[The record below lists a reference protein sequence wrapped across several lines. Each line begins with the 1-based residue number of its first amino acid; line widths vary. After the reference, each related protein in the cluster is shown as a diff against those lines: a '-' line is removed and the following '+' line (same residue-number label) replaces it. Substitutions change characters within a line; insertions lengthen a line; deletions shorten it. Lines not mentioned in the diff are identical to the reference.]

1 MRLTSLSAGALL
13 LAGVQ
18 ARFVMYSDEWH
29 PTRPTTAAARGAI
42 DHVVLAFAMANNT
55 AAFQPKVPIS
65 TWRSEYPN
73 AKIMIAVGGWGD
85 TIGFSQAAK
94 DDATIQKFGTDIKSL
109 LAATGADGVDIDWEY
124 PGGNGA
130 DYKEVPNSA
139 KTYEIAAFPKVLAA
153 IRTAIGKD
161 KLLSIAVPGKKI
173 DMIAYTAEIGPLIW
187 PSVDY
192 INLMAY
198 DLMNRRD
205 TKTAHHTS
213 VEGATE
219 VVENYIAIGAPP
231 SKMNLGFAFY
241 AKFFQTASSGSGSA
255 LGIPIVP
262 AEDAAGKDTLT
273 SGAWTFEPAHM
284 NPVNTSSLV
293 VSQDGTCGPEK
304 GTKCATGCCSQYGN
318 CGVSK
323 EHCNGACQH
332 AFGVGCTDPDIAGS
346 WQSAAAGG
354 LADAGAGGQ
363 YFLDTANNLF
373 WTWDTPEFISQ
384 KFSKIVRK
392 YKLGGAM
399 AWSLGEDSAD
409 WSHIKVISDE
419 LAKSGPSSGDG
430 EDAGTVVAAEE
441 LVGGAEEPVVAA
453 EEPVAA
459 PAPTTLVKAAQ
470 PTKEAPAIV
479 NVDGGEDVEDEEDAE
494 VEDAEE
500 GDDDDEWEYFYTDED
515 GNEIL
520 DSSEGSEE

>member
-1 MRLTSLSAGALL
+1 MRITSGSIGALL
-13 LAGVQ
+13 LAAVQ

-29 PTRPTTAAARGAI
+29 PTRPTKAADRGAI
-42 DHVVLAFAMANNT
+42 DHVVVAFAMANNT
-55 AAFQPKVPIS
+55 AAFQSKTPLS
-65 TWRSEYPN
+65 TWRSEFPN
-73 AKIMIAVGGWGD
+73 SKIMIAVGGWGD

-94 DDATIQKFGTDIKSL
+94 DDASIQKFGTDIASL
-109 LAATGADGVDIDWEY
+109 LETTGADGVETDIDWEY

-130 DYKEVPNSA
+130 DYKETPNSA

-153 IRTAIGKD
+153 IRKAIGKN

-173 DMIAYTAEIGPLIW
+173 DMIAYTEETGPLIW

-205 TKTAHHTS
+205 NVTAHHTS

-219 VVENYIAIGAPP
+219 VVKNYLAIGAPP

-241 AKFFQTASSGSGSA
+241 AKYFQTASSGSSNA

-262 AEDAAGKDTLT
+262 AEDPITGKDTLT

-284 NPVNTSSLV
+284 NPVDNASLTI
-293 VSQDGTCGPEK
+293 SQDGTCGPDK
-304 GTKCATGCCSQYGN
+304 GTKCASACCSQYGN
-318 CGVSK
+318 CGMTK

-346 WQSAAAGG
+346 WQLAAAGG
-354 LADAGAGGQ
+354 IPDEEAGGQ
-363 YFLDTANNLF
+363 YFLDNANGLF

-392 YKLGGAM
+392 YKIGGAM

-409 WSHIKVISDE
+409 WSHIKTISDE
-419 LAKSGPSSGDG
+419 LAKSGPYSGDG
-430 EDAGTVVAAEE
+430 DDAVESA
-441 LVGGAEEPVVAA
+441 
-453 EEPVAA
+453 AA
-459 PAPTTLVKAAQ
+459 PVEAEVTPLPTTLEVQVAK
-470 PTKEAPAIV
+470 PTKSAPAIV
-479 NVDGGEDVEDEEDAE
+479 NVDGGDDAEDA
-494 VEDAEE
+494 
-500 GDDDDEWEYFYTDED
+500 DDDDDWEWVYTDEN
-515 GNEIL
+515 GNEIP
-520 DSSEGSEE
+520 DTDDGGDER